1 MSATLA
7 PPEVVLGAYPGSF
20 TIDDIFALPEDG
32 MRHELLDGSIIVTPP
47 PTAPHQ
53 VAAARLV
60 RMLVDAA
67 PDDSEALENI
77 GVTTLNGMFI
87 PDVAVVPFAVVD
99 SQPKLVRASDV
110 LLAIEI
116 MSPSSR
122 TMDRLVKPAC
132 YAEAG
137 LPNYWRVEFDGADAP
152 VVIVHE
158 RKGSGCV
165 EVCRVGVGEAREVDQ
180 PYPVR
185 IEPAALVGPRR
196 RRPEIA
202 DVTPGSPGSG

>member
-7 PPEVVLGAYPGSF
+7 PPEVVLGAHPGSF

-47 PTAPHQ
+47 PTVPHQ

-60 RMLVDAA
+60 RMLAAAA

-77 GVTTLNGMFI
+77 GVTTPDGMFI
-87 PDVAVVPFAVVD
+87 PDVVVIPFAVVEAG
-99 SQPKLVRASDV
+99 PTLVSAADV

-116 MSPSSR
+116 LSPSSR
-122 TMDRLVKPAC
+122 TMDRLVKPAS
-132 YAEAG
+132 YAKAG
-137 LPNYWRVEFDGADAP
+137 ISNYWRVEFDGPDAP
-152 VVIVHE
+152 VVVMHE
-158 RKGSGCV
+158 RKGSCYV

-185 IEPAALVGPRR
+185 LEPAALVGPRR

-202 DVTPGSPGSG
+202 DITPGSPGSG